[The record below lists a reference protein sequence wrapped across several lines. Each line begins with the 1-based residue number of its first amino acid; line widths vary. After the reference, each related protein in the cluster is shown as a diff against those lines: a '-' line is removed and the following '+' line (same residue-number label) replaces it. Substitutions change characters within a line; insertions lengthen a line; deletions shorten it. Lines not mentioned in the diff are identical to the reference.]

1 MTKGCICLENLG
13 MQFTPNFQRAEIRD
27 DVFMVLLKPR
37 SCYSDVAYPVMQG
50 IDTTCK
56 HICLTEEFS
65 WVMAEFP
72 ENFQK
77 RKVDEF
83 PVSSATN
90 LCSLDP

>member
-1 MTKGCICLENLG
+1 MTTLCSIYLPAAL
-13 MQFTPNFQRAEIRD
+13 
-27 DVFMVLLKPR
+27 VLLSVHP
-37 SCYSDVAYPVMQG
+37 SSLFSVLFPCSDVAYPVMRG

-56 HICLTEEFS
+56 HICLTEEIS
-65 WVMAEFP
+65 WVMAEFL

-83 PVSSATN
+83 PVSSVTN

>member
-1 MTKGCICLENLG
+1 MITLCSIYLPAA
-13 MQFTPNFQRAEIRD
+13 FI
-27 DVFMVLLKPR
+27 LLSVHP
-37 SCYSDVAYPVMQG
+37 SSLFSELFPCSDVAYPVMQG

-56 HICLTEEFS
+56 HICLTEEIS
-65 WVMAEFP
+65 WVMAEFL

-83 PVSSATN
+83 PVSSVTN